1 MTPCYSSSP
10 KRLCSMLSCH
20 AELLS
25 IAPRY
30 FLLCLEVRRGAFIN
44 FKMCMS
50 LTMTILLIFGLVVL
64 REMTVQ
70 LIDGEK
76 NI

>member
-1 MTPCYSSSP
+1 MFRSEEGSFY
-10 KRLCSMLSCH
+10 
-20 AELLS
+20 
-25 IAPRY
+25 Y
-30 FLLCLEVRRGAFIN
+30 FQN
-44 FKMCMS
+44 MCMS